1 MIDLGVLGYPLAFL
15 AAITIVVFFHE
26 LGHYW
31 VARRSG
37 VAVEVFSIGFGPELF
52 GWQAKSGTYWRV
64 GLLPLGGYVRM
75 RGDENAASMA
85 SEGATRIKGSFAGA
99 PLLSRMAIIS
109 AGPLANFLLGIMLFA
124 IVYMAV
130 GKAVIPAEIG
140 EVMPETA
147 AAEAGLQEG
156 DKVLSVDGRTVR
168 DFAELRS
175 VVFESPDKELLF
187 EIDRFSII
195 KTIPVTPRPIYLED
209 LKMTAGQLGVRSAP
223 GAFRKL
229 GLSEAAVTAGA
240 DTFHMTS
247 MMLRGIGRL
256 VTGNAS
262 QSEVGGPVRIAEF
275 AGDAARQGFASF
287 LIFTAVISINLGLI
301 NLLPV
306 PVLDGGHLLMFMIEG
321 VRGKPLPER
330 LQSVLMRGGM
340 AILMSLMI
348 VVTFFDLFRFVSS

>member
-1 MIDLGVLGYPLAFL
+1 
-15 AAITIVVFFHE
+15 
-26 LGHYW
+26 
-31 VARRSG
+31 
-37 VAVEVFSIGFGPELF
+37 
-52 GWQAKSGTYWRV
+52 
-64 GLLPLGGYVRM
+64 
-75 RGDENAASMA
+75 
-85 SEGATRIKGSFAGA
+85 
-99 PLLSRMAIIS
+99 
-109 AGPLANFLLGIMLFA
+109 
-124 IVYMAV
+124 
-130 GKAVIPAEIG
+130 
-140 EVMPETA
+140 
-147 AAEAGLQEG
+147 
-156 DKVLSVDGRTVR
+156 
-168 DFAELRS
+168 
-175 VVFESPDKELLF
+175 
-187 EIDRFSII
+187 
-195 KTIPVTPRPIYLED
+195 
-209 LKMTAGQLGVRSAP
+209 
-223 GAFRKL
+223 
-229 GLSEAAVTAGA
+229 
-240 DTFHMTS
+240 